1 MQMTFGLRRLCAEVM
16 FASSACDDDQ
26 SLEQVQSTYVD
37 LYERATSFSMRPEPF
52 LLNLENGTQ
61 PHRHLSALAFSFGLR
76 EYLRV
81 RYGHRWWSSRKAGDE
96 LIDLWSTASQYSVE
110 ELASLIGFGE
120 ISFDLLAETINTT
133 LSGA

>member
-1 MQMTFGLRRLCAEVM
+1 
-16 FASSACDDDQ
+16 
-26 SLEQVQSTYVD
+26 
-37 LYERATSFSMRPEPF
+37 MRPEPF
-52 LLNLENGTQ
+52 LINLEHKTLGG
-61 PHRHLSALAFSFGLR
+61 RHFYALAFSFGLR

-81 RYGHRWWSSRKAGDE
+81 RYGHRWWASRKAGDD

-120 ISFDLLAETINTT
+120 ISFDLLAEAINTT